1 MSSDPQR
8 QFALRIVDRLAD
20 AGFEAYWAG
29 GCVRDLLMDVQPKDY
44 DVATSATPE
53 QVRQI
58 FGKRSTLAIGESFG
72 VVVVI
77 GPRDESGEHLKVE
90 VATFRTDGSYS
101 DGRRPDTVT
110 FTSPRED
117 ALRRDYTINGMFY
130 DPIREGVLDYVGG
143 QEDLK
148 RRVIR
153 SIGDPEARI
162 AEDKLRMLRAVRFT
176 ARFDFELDTATA
188 DAIRRQAPQL
198 DAVSPERISQELRA
212 ILAHPNR
219 ARAGELLVSLGL
231 LPVVFPE
238 LEALADSSYVY
249 ETLELWKLQSL
260 ERFELALA
268 ILLRGLRGRT
278 DPDASSSRSPGTMVE
293 SICRR
298 LRLSNRESDA
308 INWLVEHH
316 QDLNDARNL
325 PLHVLKTRL
334 THASREMLLEW
345 TRVRAVQQDMEPVDY
360 EFCREYLQLTT
371 LEQLDPPPCVTGADL
386 ISAGCRPGPDFSEML
401 ARVRRAQLDE
411 QISTRDEGLALLGL
425 SER

>member
-110 FTSPRED
+110 FSSPRED

-153 SIGDPEARI
+153 SIGDPHARI
-162 AEDKLRMLRAVRFT
+162 TEDKLRMLRAVRFT
-176 ARFDFELDTATA
+176 ARFDFKLDEATA
-188 DAIRRQAPQL
+188 EAIRSQAAEL
-198 DAVSPERISQELRA
+198 DAVSPERVSQELRA
-212 ILAHPNR
+212 TLSHPNR
-219 ARAGELLVSLGL
+219 GRSGELLISLGL
-231 LPVVFPE
+231 MPVIFPE
-238 LEALADSSYVY
+238 LKACTDSDYFN
-249 ETLELWKLQSL
+249 ETIELWRLQQL

-268 ILLRGLRGRT
+268 ILLRGLRGQT
-278 DPDASSSRSPGTMVE
+278 DPGASARAPASIVE
-293 SICRR
+293 SVCRR
-298 LRLSNRESDA
+298 LRLSNRECDE

-316 QDLNDARNL
+316 QDLDNAEDL

-334 THASREMLLEW
+334 THVSRDLLLEW
-345 TRVRAVQQDMEPVDY
+345 TRIRAVQKHGKPVDY
-360 EFCREYLQLTT
+360 EFCSEYLKLTPQ
-371 LEQLDPPPCVTGADL
+371 ERLDPPPCVSGADL

-411 QISTRDEGLALLGL
+411 QISTRDEGLELLGL
-425 SER
+425 SKK

>member
-1 MSSDPQR
+1 MLSDSQR

-29 GCVRDLLMDVQPKDY
+29 GCVRDLLMNIPPKDY

-53 QVRQI
+53 QVRTL

-72 VVVVI
+72 VIVVI

-110 FTSPRED
+110 FSSPRED

-130 DPIREGVLDYVGG
+130 DPIRKGVLDYVGG

-153 SIGDPEARI
+153 SIGDPAARI

-176 ARFDFELDTATA
+176 ARFDFELDSATA
-188 DAIRRQAPQL
+188 AAICHQAAEL
-198 DAVSPERISQELRA
+198 KAVSPERIAQELRA
-212 ILAHPNR
+212 TLAHPNR
-219 ARAGELLVSLGL
+219 ARACELLISLGL
-231 LPVVFPE
+231 MPVILPE
-238 LEALADSSYVY
+238 LAPIAGSEYWAETITLWRLQKIDS
-249 ETLELWKLQSL
+249 
-260 ERFELALA
+260 FELALA
-268 ILLRGLRGRT
+268 ILLRGLHGKV
-278 DPDASSSRSPGTMVE
+278 DPDSSARSPDTMVE

-298 LRLSNRESDA
+298 LRLSNRECDEIS
-308 INWLVEHH
+308 WLVEHQ
-316 QDLNDARNL
+316 QDLDDAANL
-325 PLHVLKTRL
+325 PLHLLKTLLHHR
-334 THASREMLLEW
+334 SRDLLLEW
-345 TRVRAVQQDMEPVDY
+345 TRVRAVGVGQESSGFD
-360 EFCREYLQLTT
+360 FCEHYLQSTPP
-371 LEQLDPPPCVTGADL
+371 ERLDPPPCVTGADL
-386 ISAGCRPGPDFSEML
+386 ISAGLRPGPEFSEML

-411 QISTRDEGLALLGL
+411 QIRTREEGLELLGL
-425 SER
+425 QND